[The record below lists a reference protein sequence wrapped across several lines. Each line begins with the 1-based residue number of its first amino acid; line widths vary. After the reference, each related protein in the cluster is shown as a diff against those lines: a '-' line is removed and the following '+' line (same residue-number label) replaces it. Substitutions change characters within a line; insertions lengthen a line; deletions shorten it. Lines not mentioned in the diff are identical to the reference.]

1 MGKIRFIGL
10 TPHSLDRAE
19 QAVESGLING
29 KTATT
34 YCPNDNLTYAEAV
47 KLAACMHQKYTSGS
61 VTLQNGSPW
70 YQSYVDYAKANKI
83 ITKDYTWNAKATRAG
98 YMEIFASALPAKAL
112 AAKNTVENGSIPDVP
127 MTHPQAAAIYKLY
140 RAGIFAG
147 NDAAGTF
154 RPNAPISRAE
164 VAAVLV
170 RMADPNTRMLF
181 TIP

>member
-1 MGKIRFIGL
+1 MKKKL
-10 TPHSLDRAE
+10 LSLVMALLLSLSLLPLSALAAGMPFTDVPTGQWYYNDVK

-112 AAKNTVENGSIPDVP
+112 AAKNKIG
-127 MTHPQAAAIYKLY
+127 
-140 RAGIFAG
+140 RAH
-147 NDAAGTF
+147 
-154 RPNAPISRAE
+154 
-164 VAAVLV
+164 V
-170 RMADPNTRMLF
+170 
-181 TIP
+181 